1 MDNEEMND
9 LKSRL
14 EESGYKRAAM
24 TLLHEW
30 LNNAR
35 RQMALRSN
43 DRVAIRWYSD
53 IDPTPW
59 EELLVEGN

>member
-1 MDNEEMND
+1 MND

-14 EESGYKRAAM
+14 EESGYKRAAR
-24 TLLHEW
+24 TLLYEW
-30 LNNAR
+30 LENAR
-35 RQMALRSN
+35 RQMALRAN
-43 DRVAIRWYSD
+43 DRAAIRWYSD